1 MTVDQ
6 LHHVGH
12 VVGDIDAAIALYRRM
27 GFVLP
32 PPAFPAL
39 PPHPGAPPRAFG
51 VGNSHVNFRSSF
63 VELVTVVDDRT
74 DGVVGTDA
82 TLIPLQAPAEVIPR
96 LRDGIM
102 QTSARISDALARFE
116 GLHILVFGAPDVEAT
131 VTRLAADGVVHG
143 PITRVQR
150 PGGPEPDA
158 TPVPIDFVEIDDQ
171 PGLSPEGRLALVE
184 DWSADSPLLMGN
196 LEHPN
201 GALELIESVLCV
213 PDSDLSAYE
222 RRYARYLQRP
232 ARSDGPLRVFDLDA
246 SRVVIVPSTAL
257 GMILPDEAPPELPAF
272 VSYGVA
278 VQDLSST
285 RDLLERAEF
294 PVRTAPLG
302 GCYVPASAAFGAA
315 VIFYPGVPAALLTRQ
330 GTVLRSKGR

>member
-143 PITRVQR
+143 PDY
-150 PGGPEPDA
+150 PSA
-158 TPVPIDFVEIDDQ
+158 T
-171 PGLSPEGRLALVE
+171 A
-184 DWSADSPLLMGN
+184 WWA
-196 LEHPN
+196 
-201 GALELIESVLCV
+201 GA
-213 PDSDLSAYE
+213 
-222 RRYARYLQRP
+222 
-232 ARSDGPLRVFDLDA
+232 
-246 SRVVIVPSTAL
+246 
-257 GMILPDEAPPELPAF
+257 
-272 VSYGVA
+272 
-278 VQDLSST
+278 
-285 RDLLERAEF
+285 
-294 PVRTAPLG
+294 
-302 GCYVPASAAFGAA
+302 
-315 VIFYPGVPAALLTRQ
+315 
-330 GTVLRSKGR
+330 